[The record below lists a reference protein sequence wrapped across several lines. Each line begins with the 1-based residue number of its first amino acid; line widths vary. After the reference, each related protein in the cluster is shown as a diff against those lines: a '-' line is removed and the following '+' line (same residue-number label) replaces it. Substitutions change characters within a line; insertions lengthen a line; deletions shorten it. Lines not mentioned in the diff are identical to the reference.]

1 MHHALP
7 LEGHRPLLVPPDGQ
21 RLEPDIVWSYPD
33 PRHDAEAVHGLLCF
47 VDERVELEV
56 STDKMCY

>member
-1 MHHALP
+1 
-7 LEGHRPLLVPPDGQ
+7 
-21 RLEPDIVWSYPD
+21 VWSYPD
-33 PRHDAEAVHGLLCF
+33 PRHDAEAAGGLLCF